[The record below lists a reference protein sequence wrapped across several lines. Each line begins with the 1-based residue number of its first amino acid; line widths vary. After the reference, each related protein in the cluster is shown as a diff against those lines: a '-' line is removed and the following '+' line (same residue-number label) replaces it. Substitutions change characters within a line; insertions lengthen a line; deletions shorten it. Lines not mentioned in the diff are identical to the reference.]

1 MPLTVIFSI
10 IVLFSCMIYAHP
22 TFQPSDPSSID
33 PRGVVISKHNDYFAG
48 NDDQDGWR
56 VRYITV
62 DIPVPM
68 DVARSRIG
76 EFYHKLKNLVP
87 GNTESTLVVES
98 DRTLHLGSEGGLWLN
113 VRSQYTTIHQ
123 ETITQVL
130 NVLIDGVESGWSP
143 MFECESVAL
152 LVFTDDFPCHT
163 NPSFCRWTS
172 PDGDEVIYI
181 SLTHGKKGEIP
192 DPVGR

>member
-1 MPLTVIFSI
+1 MAFISFLFGLPLTGIFSL
-10 IVLFSCMIYAHP
+10 IVLFLGMIHAHP
-22 TFQPSDPSSID
+22 TFQPSDPSSLD
-33 PRGVVISKHNDYFAG
+33 LRGIVITEHTDFYSG

-68 DVARSRIG
+68 DVATSQIG
-76 EFYHKLKNLVP
+76 EFYHKLKSLVP
-87 GNTESTLVVES
+87 GNTESTLLVDS
-98 DRTLHLGSEGGLWLN
+98 SKTLHLGSEGGLWLN
-113 VRSQYTTIHQ
+113 IWSKHKTIHQ

-152 LVFTDDFPCHT
+152 FVVHYRPPWH
-163 NPSFCRWTS
+163 
-172 PDGDEVIYI
+172 Y
-181 SLTHGKKGEIP
+181 
-192 DPVGR
+192 